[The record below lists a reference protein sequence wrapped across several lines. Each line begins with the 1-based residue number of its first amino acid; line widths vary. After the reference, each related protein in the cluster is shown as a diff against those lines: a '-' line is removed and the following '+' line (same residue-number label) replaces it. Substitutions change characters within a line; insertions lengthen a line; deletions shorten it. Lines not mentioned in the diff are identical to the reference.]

1 LQSIQDKLLWFA
13 RGSRRLLTSG
23 LSNSDVLSVLMTV
36 VMYPDVLTSSR
47 LVIVQNIFDSVSTV
61 SSLSDAD
68 IYLRI
73 VCNIYAAGSILN
85 VDVEDYVKNKL
96 TNGVSFMISVFNQSN
111 YYLYLNNIE
120 IRLIN
125 SDDYFKQQLLSSNVP
140 MLNFTMSL
148 WAVKF
153 FYNTLYPMTY
163 QTTMYPYAIAL

>member
-96 TNGVSFMISVFNQSN
+96 TNGVSFMISVFN
-111 YYLYLNNIE
+111 IE